1 MCIITYKS
9 IALSE
14 DSSGNFKYKLNQKYS
29 SPWYQNKNMK
39 EWYLKNRVK
48 NSRYES
54 GFADDE
60 QDSVSPK
67 KASKTI
73 QSMENDKTSL
83 TYEFSDKGFQMKSM
97 DIKPKAVVVSSKE
110 VTLGIFLIFDIFILK
125 VNQRRK
131 MKMYPRSEQRGD
143 RNGLQ
148 L

>member
-1 MCIITYKS
+1 MCMLTYKS

-143 RNGLQ
+143 RSGPQ

>member
-110 VTLGIFLIFDIFILK
+110 VTLGIFNF
-125 VNQRRK
+125 
-131 MKMYPRSEQRGD
+131 
-143 RNGLQ
+143 
-148 L
+148 